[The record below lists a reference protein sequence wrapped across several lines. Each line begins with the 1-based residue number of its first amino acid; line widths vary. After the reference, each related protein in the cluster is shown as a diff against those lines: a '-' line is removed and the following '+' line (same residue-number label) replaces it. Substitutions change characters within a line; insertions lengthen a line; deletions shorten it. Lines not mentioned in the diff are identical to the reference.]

1 MTAQHAPLL
10 ASTILLLRDND
21 EGRVEVFMEKRHMKS
36 TFVGGAYVFPGGR
49 VDDDDHLSDE
59 FLQQP
64 GDVTRA
70 RIGTNDGPAYEVA
83 ALRECFEEAGVL
95 LAYDANGDLL
105 SFADEAVEDHYRSA
119 RNQLNAGDL
128 SWQSLLEQQEL
139 RLANDR
145 LHYWSH
151 WITPLGEPRRYDTRF
166 FVTEAPIDQTATH
179 DDWELTNSA
188 WVEPATALDKAMARE
203 WFIIFPTLHTLKRL
217 EDLGTTQAALEWA
230 AGDHER
236 PINQPKIYN
245 GVAVLPG
252 DEGYEDAEE
261 DISGADPSAFVKAFK
276 R

>member
-1 MTAQHAPLL
+1 MTPKHAPLP
-10 ASTILLLRDND
+10 ASTILLLRDNRD
-21 EGRVEVFMEKRHMKS
+21 GRVEVFMEKRHMKS

-49 VDDDDHLSDE
+49 VDPSDHLSDE
-59 FLQQP
+59 LLQQP
-64 GDVTRA
+64 ADATRA
-70 RIGTNDGPAYEVA
+70 RLGTEDGAAYEVA

-95 LAYDANGDLL
+95 LAYTSDGELI
-105 SFADEAVEDHYRSA
+105 SFADALVEDRFRTA
-119 RNQLNAGDL
+119 RDQLNSGELGWRA
-128 SWQSLLEQQEL
+128 LLEEHDL

-166 FVTEAPIDQTATH
+166 FVTEAPTDQTATH

-188 WVEPATALDKAMARE
+188 WVEPGTALDKAMARE

-217 EDLGTTQAALEWA
+217 EELGTTRAALEWA

-252 DEGYEDAEE
+252 DEGYEDAQE
-261 DISGADPSAFVKAFK
+261 DISGVDPSAFARAFT

>member
-1 MTAQHAPLL
+1 MSSTSAPLP

-49 VDDDDHLSDE
+49 VDATDHLSDE

-64 GDVTRA
+64 GALTRA
-70 RIGTNDGPAYEVA
+70 RLGTDDGAAYEVA

-95 LAYDANGDLL
+95 LAYTQHGDLL
-105 SFADEAVEDHYRSA
+105 SFAEEAVEDRFRSA
-119 RNQLNAGDL
+119 RDQLNAGDL
-128 SWQSLLEQQEL
+128 GWRSLLQEQGL

-166 FVTEAPIDQTATH
+166 FVTEAPTNQTATH

-188 WVEPATALDKAMARE
+188 WVEPGTALDKAMARE

-217 EDLGTTQAALEWA
+217 EELGTTQAALEWA

-236 PINQPKIYN
+236 PVNQPKIYD

-252 DEGYEDAEE
+252 DEGYEEAEE
-261 DISGADPSAFVKAFK
+261 DISGADPSAFARAFT

>member
-1 MTAQHAPLL
+1 MRSTPAPLP

-21 EGRVEVFMEKRHMKS
+21 QGRVEVFMEKRHMKS

-49 VDDDDHLSDE
+49 VDATDHLPDD
-59 FLQQP
+59 FLKQP
-64 GDVTRA
+64 GEATRA
-70 RIGTNDGPAYEVA
+70 RLGTEDGAAYEVA

-95 LAYDANGDLL
+95 LAYDQHGELL
-105 SFADEAVEDHYRSA
+105 SFAEETVEDRFRCA
-119 RNQLNAGDL
+119 RDQLNAGDL
-128 SWQSLLEQQEL
+128 GLRALLEQQSL

-166 FVTEAPIDQTATH
+166 FVTEAPTDQTATH

-188 WVEPATALDKAMARE
+188 WVEPGTALDKAMARE

-217 EDLGTTQAALEWA
+217 EELGTTRTALEWA

-236 PINQPKIYN
+236 PINQPKIHN

-252 DEGYEDAEE
+252 DEGYEEAEE
-261 DISGADPSAFVKAFK
+261 DISGADPMAFVRAFT